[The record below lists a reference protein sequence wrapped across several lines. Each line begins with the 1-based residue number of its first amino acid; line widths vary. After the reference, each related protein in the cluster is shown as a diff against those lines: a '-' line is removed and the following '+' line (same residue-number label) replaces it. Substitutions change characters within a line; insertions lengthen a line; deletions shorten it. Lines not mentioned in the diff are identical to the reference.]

1 MSSRRLRR
9 LAVLLLVATTACF
22 TVDDRIT
29 VQPDGTRRPV
39 VDRLGP
45 DRVRLRWPEP
55 MAQGAVTVFAGLST
69 GTVDYSRPLATGT
82 SPLILTTEVLPEI
95 EDEKARL
102 YYGLVTLDDRIFV
115 TAERRL
121 PLEGPDNFRDLGGY
135 RTQDGRFTRWGRL
148 YRSNDHASLTGSDIH
163 YLSQLGIQLVCD
175 FRSTPERTDTPD
187 LSFGSH
193 VENLPIPVDPE
204 GVQPKLIQRR
214 IRTGALTRGSLE
226 KMMLEA
232 YQSFPTHFAEQW
244 ATLFRRL
251 TDGRSLPTVIHCTAG
266 KDRTGFASALV
277 LRALGVSEATV
288 FEDYL
293 LTNLYRARH
302 TRIISRLIPIYS
314 LWRTK
319 PLDLLPLLEARPEYL
334 RASFDVIEQEW
345 GSVENYL
352 RKGLGV
358 TPAMRASLRR
368 NLTRAP

>member
-1 MSSRRLRR
+1 MNPPRLRR
-9 LAVLLLVATTACF
+9 LAVFLLVALTACF

-29 VQPDGTRRPV
+29 VQPDGSRRPV

-55 MAQGAVTVFAGLST
+55 MAQGPVTVFAGLST
-69 GTVDYSRPLATGT
+69 GTIDYSRPLATGT
-82 SPLILTTEVLPEI
+82 NPLILTTEVLPEI
-95 EDEKARL
+95 DDEKARL
-102 YYGLVTLDDRIFV
+102 YYGLVTLDDRTFV

-135 RTQDGRFTRWGRL
+135 RTRDGRFTRWGRL
-148 YRSNDHASLTGSDIH
+148 YRSNDHASLTGNDIH

-175 FRSTPERTDTPD
+175 FRSTQERTDTPN
-187 LSFGSH
+187 LSIGSH

-232 YQSFPTHFAEQW
+232 YQSFPTHYADEW
-244 ATLFRRL
+244 KALFQRI
-251 TDGRSLPTVIHCTAG
+251 TDGRSLPTVFHCTAG
-266 KDRTGFASALV
+266 KDRTGFAAALV
-277 LRALGVSEATV
+277 LRAVGVSEETV

-293 LTNLYRARH
+293 LTNVYRARN
-302 TRIISRLIPIYS
+302 TRIVSRLIPIYS

-334 RASFDVIEQEW
+334 QASFDVIEQEW
-345 GSVENYL
+345 GTVQNYL

-358 TPAMRASLRR
+358 TPGMQIKLRR
-368 NLTRAP
+368 NLTRP